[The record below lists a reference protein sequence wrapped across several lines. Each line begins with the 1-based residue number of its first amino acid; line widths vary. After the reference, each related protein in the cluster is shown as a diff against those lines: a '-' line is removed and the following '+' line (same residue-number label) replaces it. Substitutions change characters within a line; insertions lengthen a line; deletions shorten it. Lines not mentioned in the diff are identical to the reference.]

1 MIPARWMAASW
12 KCESL
17 MAAQLGHVL
26 YWALRG
32 IALLLVGAAV
42 YGAVDDFRRGIDLE
56 ADGPFF
62 GTILTLALVM
72 WLLGRGCRFVLAER
86 SETRR

>member
-1 MIPARWMAASW
+1 MAAH
-12 KCESL
+12 
-17 MAAQLGHVL
+17 LGHVL
-26 YWALRG
+26 YWAFSG

-56 ADGPFF
+56 GDAVFL
-62 GTILTLALVM
+62 GTIVALAVAM
-72 WLLGRGCRFVLAER
+72 WLIGRACRFVLAGR